1 MDANVSKVDISH
13 DSFTPKSPQ
22 TPSAA
27 AEHQDSLTLRHV
39 VSMACKSL
47 DIGAAVLPQPLFRPD
62 VQDYGG
68 EDVLHDVVAS
78 METPYARVLR
88 QEFNAVVIEHH
99 LKWMPL
105 LSPKIAAHGGG
116 PSDISPDCQLGR
128 YDFSQ
133 ADSIVNWAAKHKLK
147 VKGHVLVWH
156 VTSPIKLLEHLE
168 PDQVREELKQHIYT
182 VMGHYRGRIQV
193 WDVVNE
199 ALAPD
204 GSLAHNIFYRKLGPS
219 YIEDCFRWA
228 HQADPD
234 AILLYNDNKVERVG
248 SAKSKG
254 FYRLLS
260 DLKSKGVPIHGCGMQ
275 SHWNAAGTGP
285 NQCPTPRQL
294 KEQIRRIGELGLT
307 VNLSELDV
315 RVSQLDAGLRSAA
328 QTQIYHDLVAAAI
341 SEPACN
347 GVWLWGF
354 TDRHTW
360 VTHFYYDDEP
370 LILDEQ
376 YGRKPAYFG
385 LRQALVTLTP
395 QGRVGGDVPLSSD
408 VDHEGTPWGQPWRKM
423 GEHDATEGEEDTDHN
438 PSSVGDGGD
447 ARPDW
452 EIMDNSSKELPA
464 SDRLRRPQPTL
475 GKLDSDDILNDSANT
490 GVVDLSSPMSAD
502 DGDSE
507 HGDPIEISVTHAEK
521 LPEIS

>member
-1 MDANVSKVDISH
+1 MDTPDLNTST
-13 DSFTPKSPQ
+13 DSFTPQTPQ
-22 TPSAA
+22 TQQ
-27 AEHQDSLTLRHV
+27 EHQDGLTLRHV

-47 DIGAAVLPQPLFRPD
+47 DIGAAVLPQPLFTPD
-62 VQDYGG
+62 IQDYGG
-68 EDVLHDVVAS
+68 EDVLQDVVAS

-88 QEFNAVVIEHH
+88 QEFNAIVVEHH
-99 LKWMPL
+99 LKWTPL
-105 LSPKIAAHGGG
+105 LSPLIAAHGG
-116 PSDISPDCQLGR
+116 PSDIAPDCQLGR

-133 ADSIVNWAAKHKLK
+133 ADSVVNWALKQKLK

-156 VTSPIKLLEHLE
+156 VTSPIQLLENLE
-168 PDQVREELKQHIYT
+168 PDQVREELKQHIFT
-182 VMGHYRGRIQV
+182 VMGHYRGRVQI

-204 GSLAHNIFYRKLGPS
+204 GSLAENFFYRKLGPS
-219 YIEDCFRWA
+219 YIEDCFGWA

-234 AILLYNDNKVERVG
+234 AVLLYNDNKVEGIG
-248 SAKSKG
+248 SAKSRG
-254 FYRLLS
+254 LYALLA
-260 DLKSKGVPIHGCGMQ
+260 DLKSRDVPVHGCGMQ
-275 SHWNAAGTGP
+275 AHWNAAGTGH
-285 NQCPTPRQL
+285 NQCPTPRQV
-294 KEQIRRIGELGLT
+294 KEQIRRIGQLGLT

-315 RVSQLDAGLRSAA
+315 RVSQLDVGLRASA

-347 GVWLWGF
+347 GIWLWGF

-376 YGRKPAYFG
+376 YARKPAYFG

-395 QGRVGGDVPLSSD
+395 QGRVGEDVPLVSD
-408 VDHEGTPWGQPWRKM
+408 ADHEGNPWGQPWRKT
-423 GEHDATEGEEDTDHN
+423 GEHDAVEEEEEEED
-438 PSSVGDGGD
+438 GDGPGAAAGD

-452 EIMDNSSKELPA
+452 EVSGKTKSASS
-464 SDRLRRPQPTL
+464 S
-475 GKLDSDDILNDSANT
+475 LDVANDILDGDGPGFTSPVS
-490 GVVDLSSPMSAD
+490 GEDL
-502 DGDSE
+502 DSE
-507 HGDPIEISVTHAEK
+507 HGDPIVFSAQQAEK